1 MDVLV
6 VEARSMT
13 SSHPQQSGHSL
24 LGDLHE
30 PSRGSDTT
38 AFIEMADDI
47 LHCGLWALGVE

>member
-38 AFIEMADDI
+38 AFIEMAEDI
-47 LHCGLWALGVE
+47 LHCGLWELGVE